1 MNDLSLHILDI
12 SENSIEAGAENIDIK
27 ITEDEKNDML
37 TVEINDDGKGI
48 KAEMMEK
55 ITDPFTT
62 SRKTRSVGLGIPL
75 FKEAAE
81 NSGGKFSIE
90 SIEGKGT
97 RVKAEFKYSHIDR
110 KPIGNMPETL
120 IAIILRA
127 VNTDIAYSHRK
138 NGKDFVFRT
147 KDLKDDLKI
156 KSLNEPGLL
165 KNLKEILN
173 HKISELQ

>member
-1 MNDLSLHILDI
+1 MNDISLHILDI
-12 SENSIEAGAENIDIK
+12 SENSIEAGAKNIEIK
-27 ITEDEKNDML
+27 ITEDAKNDLL

-48 KAEMMEK
+48 KVEMMGK
-55 ITDPFTT
+55 IADPFTT
-62 SRKTRSVGLGIPL
+62 SRKTRNVGLGIPL

-81 NSGGKFSIE
+81 SSGGNFCIDSK
-90 SIEGKGT
+90 EGAGT

-110 KPIGNMPETL
+110 KPLGNMPETL

-127 VNTDIAYSHRK
+127 ENTDIAYCHRK
-138 NGKDFVFRT
+138 NGKEFVFRT
-147 KDLKDDLKI
+147 KDLKKDLKI
-156 KSLNEPGLL
+156 ISLNEPGLL

>member
-12 SENSIEAGAENIDIK
+12 SENSIEAGAKNIEII
-27 ITEDEKNDML
+27 ITEDTENDLL
-37 TVEINDDGKGI
+37 TLEINDDGKGI
-48 KAEMMEK
+48 KEEMMEK
-55 ITDPFTT
+55 ITDPYIT
-62 SRKTRSVGLGIPL
+62 SRKTRNIGLGIPL

-81 NSGGKFSIE
+81 NSGGKFSID
-90 SIEGKGT
+90 SKEGAGT
-97 RVKAEFKYSHIDR
+97 RVKAEFRYSHIDR
-110 KPIGNMPETL
+110 KPLGNMPETL

-127 VNTDIAYSHRK
+127 ENTEIAYCHRK
-138 NGKDFVFRT
+138 NRKDFVFRT

-165 KNLKEILN
+165 KNLKETLN

>member
-12 SENSIEAGAENIDIK
+12 SENSIEAGAKNIEII
-27 ITEDEKNDML
+27 ITEDAKNDLL
-37 TVEINDDGKGI
+37 TLEINDDGKGI
-48 KAEMMEK
+48 KEEMIEQVSN
-55 ITDPFTT
+55 PFTT
-62 SRKTRSVGLGIPL
+62 SRKTRNIGLGIPL

-81 NSGGKFSIE
+81 SSGGKFSID
-90 SIEGKGT
+90 SKEGTGT
-97 RVKAEFKYSHIDR
+97 RVKAEFRYSHVDR
-110 KPIGNMPETL
+110 KPLGNMPETL

-127 VNTDIAYSHRK
+127 ENTDIAYCHRK
-138 NGKDFVFRT
+138 NGKDFEFRT